1 MNDKRLKMYGGVYG
15 GLIPI
20 GILLVGLIW
29 LSVAGMG
36 GTTPFWAA
44 GWAALALGILFAKDK
59 YHYCEAIIRGISD
72 RNGMIIV
79 CAALFAGVFGVLMV
93 AGGLVEGLLW
103 FGFSTGAQGVAF
115 TLIAFIAAMIFSM
128 GTGDSTGTILALA
141 PVLYPAGFFLGAD
154 PTMLA
159 LAILSGAVF
168 GDNLAPISDTTIVSA
183 STQGATMRDVV
194 RTRFPLSI
202 TAALITFIVLA
213 VFGGGGKVQA
223 LPEMDAAMNPSG
235 LFMLAALAVVLISSL
250 SGRHIIESLIWGN
263 LSAMAIGLLTQNIS
277 IKHIFHIPSS
287 REMSTGI
294 IQDGITGVTGVIVF
308 VLLVLA
314 ITQILIES
322 GIMDRLL
329 NWTLRVVAKT
339 VRSAELSIIFTTILV
354 SIPIS
359 ANTPAELLVGPTFV
373 KKVGEKFK
381 LSPARRANLMDCAVC
396 TIFYTMPWHIAVV
409 VWYSTISSA
418 AGEWGIIAPSIA
430 SAFINPYS
438 WALLAVLLFSAITGW
453 NRKYATD
460 AELALIEGEE
470 IDEIDKAVRE
480 QKESVTGLQSI

>member
-1 MNDKRLKMYGGVYG
+1 MEEKRLEMYGGVYG

-29 LSVAGMG
+29 LSATGMG

-44 GWAALALGILFAKDK
+44 GWAALALGILFAKNK
-59 YHYCEAIIRGISD
+59 THYCEAIIRGISD
-72 RNGMIIV
+72 KNGMIIV

-103 FGFSTGAQGVAF
+103 FGLETGAQGVAF
-115 TLIAFIAAMIFSM
+115 TLIAFVAAMTFSM

-183 STQGATMRDVV
+183 STQGATMKDVV
-194 RTRFPLSI
+194 KTRFPLSI
-202 TAALITFIVLA
+202 TAAILTFIILGI
-213 VFGGGGKVQA
+213 FGGGGKVQE
-223 LPEMDAAMNPSG
+223 LPNMGASLSPSG
-235 LFMLAALAVVLISSL
+235 LFMLFSLVVVLVSSL
-250 SGRHIIESLIWGN
+250 RGRHIIESLIWGN
-263 LSAMAIGLLTQNIS
+263 LTAMLIGLLT
-277 IKHIFHIPSS
+277 KHITLHQIFHIPAS
-287 REMSTGI
+287 RDKTTGI

-314 ITQILIES
+314 VTQILIES

-329 NWTLRVVAKT
+329 NWTLKVVAKT

-373 KKVGEKFK
+373 KKVGEKFN

-430 SAFINPYS
+430 AAFINPYS

-453 NRKYATD
+453 NRKFATA
-460 AELALIEGEE
+460 AELEE
-470 IDEIDKAVRE
+470 IT
-480 QKESVTGLQSI
+480 KERFVKEKQHAEYMALERVE